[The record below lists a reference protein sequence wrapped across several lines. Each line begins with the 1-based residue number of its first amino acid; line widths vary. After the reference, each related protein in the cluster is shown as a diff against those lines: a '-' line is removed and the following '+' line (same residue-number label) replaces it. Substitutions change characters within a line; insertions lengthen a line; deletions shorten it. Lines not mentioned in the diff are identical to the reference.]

1 MARIGARYPKY
12 CKVTVTQ
19 NPDGSENEVLSPG
32 AVAGKAIG
40 VNTTISADAVMQYAD
55 DGVAETAAE
64 FTSGTVALELNDIID
79 SVEADLLGGT
89 IDTDGVYVSNG
100 DDNAPFVRLGYVES
114 HLLNNVKEFRS
125 VIYPRVKFA
134 PPNTEA
140 ATKGASI
147 TFGSATM
154 NGTIMRDKDG
164 AWRLRKTFATQAE
177 AVTFLNAQV
186 NIGGEI
192 PGFTQTSV
200 PANGATDASKT
211 DPVVIT
217 FTNVVDHGNATLV
230 NAGTNAVV
238 SATKAFDGTKKV
250 LTITPAAAL
259 GATTEYLIVLDVT
272 DAYAQQLSAVIS
284 FTTGA

>member
-1 MARIGARYPKY
+1 MARTGARYPKY

-19 NPDGSENEVLSPG
+19 NPDGTENEVLSVG

-40 VNTTISADAVMQYAD
+40 VNSTINADAVMQYAD

-64 FTSGTVALELNDIID
+64 FTSGTVALELNDTID
-79 SVEADLLGGT
+79 GVEADLLGSEIT
-89 IDTDGVYVSNG
+89 EDGVFISHG
-100 DDNAPFVRLGYVES
+100 DDNAPYVKLGYIEA
-114 HLLNNVKEFRS
+114 HLLNNVKDFRA

-140 ATKGASI
+140 ATKGQSI
-147 TFGSATM
+147 TFGSATL

-177 AVTFLNAQV
+177 AVSFLNTQL
-186 NIGGEI
+186 NIGGTI
-192 PGFTQTSV
+192 PSFTQTSV
-200 PANGATDASKT
+200 PANSATGASKT
-211 DPVVIT
+211 NPVVIT
-217 FTNVVDHGNATLV
+217 FSNVVDHGSATLI
-230 NAGTNAVV
+230 NGSTNAVV
-238 SATKAFDGTKKV
+238 SATKVFDGTKKI

-259 GATTEYLIVLDVT
+259 AATTEYLVVLDVT
-272 DAYAQQLSAVIS
+272 DAYAQPLSAVIS

>member
-19 NPDGSENEVLSPG
+19 NPDGSENESLSVG

-55 DGVAETAAE
+55 DGIAETAAE
-64 FTSGTVALELNDIID
+64 FTSGTIALELNDTID
-79 SVEADLLGGT
+79 GVEADLLGSEIT
-89 IDTDGVYVSNG
+89 EDGVFISHG
-100 DDNAPFVRLGYVES
+100 DDNAPYVRFGYVEA
-114 HLLNNVKEFRS
+114 HLLNNVKDFR
-125 VIYPRVKFA
+125 VVVYPRVKFA

-140 ATKGASI
+140 TTKGQTI
-147 TFGSATM
+147 TFGSATL
-154 NGTIMRDKDG
+154 NGTVMRDKDG
-164 AWRLRKTFATQAE
+164 AWRLRKTFSTQLD
-177 AVTFLNAQV
+177 AVAFLNSQV
-186 NIGGEI
+186 NIGGTI
-192 PGFTQTSV
+192 PTFSQTSV
-200 PANGATDASKT
+200 PANGATGASKT
-211 DPVVIT
+211 DPIVIT

-259 GATTEYLIVLDVT
+259 DATTEYLVVLDVT
-272 DAYAQQLSAVIS
+272 DAYAQNLSAVIS
-284 FTTGA
+284 FTTEA